1 MWKRSVKYWGRV
13 CLECLG
19 ASMGLSLFFMF
30 VLALAGEDLH
40 FWGSFQSVCIL
51 YAFYLILAGEL
62 WLITGTV
69 FYFRFNFP
77 MLIFMNA
84 TRRWAVLGIVL
95 HQAVLILI
103 LLALSSFIWMVPGGN
118 EAGTA
123 ELLLAIAGGM
133 LLTGALGILLGAV
146 SARWGKIGSLIAIIL
161 CMLTA
166 ALCGACTAFWGRE
179 KVGEMVIGLLDS
191 STWWLLILGAVS
203 YVLASI
209 FALAVTRKIEV
220 RM

>member
-1 MWKRSVKYWGRV
+1 MWKRSMKYWGRN

-19 ASMGLSLFFMF
+19 VSMGLSLVLMLFF
-30 VLALAGEDLH
+30 AG
-40 FWGSFQSVCIL
+40 GSIRFFGAWQSICIL
-51 YAFYLILAGEL
+51 YPFYLIL
-62 WLITGTV
+62 TGGFCLMIGGVT
-69 FYFRFNFP
+69 YFRSYLP
-77 MLIFMNA
+77 MLLSVNA
-84 TRRWAVLGIVL
+84 TRRRAVLGIL
-95 HQAVLILI
+95 FHQAVLILI

-166 ALCGACTAFWGRE
+166 ALCGACTAFFGRE